1 MRVVSMQSMHIETLA
16 EIKIFLK
23 LRAKE
28 SISSSPIVFLMEDAI
43 HLREPREVSSRD
55 VRYKRGHPFLQP
67 PKPS

>member
-23 LRAKE
+23 LWAKE
-28 SISSSPIVFLMEDAI
+28 SISSSPIVFLKEDAI

-55 VRYKRGHPFLQP
+55 V
-67 PKPS
+67 